1 MAAIETPTPLQI
13 SPPIAPAQPPP
24 VAGQRRLFTVDEYAA
39 MAQSGVLKPD
49 ERLELIGGELRL
61 MSPIGPLHAEVVR
74 RLTVAL
80 VLQSQDQA
88 ILSVQNPLLLDDHT
102 QPQPDLLLLKP
113 RAGGYAASH
122 PQPTDAL
129 LLIEVCDISLEQD
142 RTEKLPR
149 YAAAGISETWLV
161 DLEKQQ
167 IEQYSQP
174 NQGLYERK
182 EVRKLNDEIRSLGTP
197 PLIIAVKSLFT

>member
-1 MAAIETPTPLQI
+1 M
-13 SPPIAPAQPPP
+13 
-24 VAGQRRLFTVDEYAA
+24 
-39 MAQSGVLKPD
+39 
-49 ERLELIGGELRL
+49 
-61 MSPIGPLHAEVVR
+61 
-74 RLTVAL
+74 
-80 VLQSQDQA
+80 
-88 ILSVQNPLLLDDHT
+88 
-102 QPQPDLLLLKP
+102 
-113 RAGGYAASH
+113 
-122 PQPTDAL
+122 
-129 LLIEVCDISLEQD
+129 LLIEVCDIPLEQD

-149 YAAAGISETWLV
+149 YAAADIPETWLV